1 MNYTS
6 PINNS
11 QVNNMTDRSE
21 SQENMDN
28 LVSLTGST
36 IACFNVDNHSKFGFE
51 TMEIRFT
58 NGRRIIFA
66 PSEKPN
72 RTKYIV
78 SK

>member
-1 MNYTS
+1 MSYTS

-11 QVNNMTDRSE
+11 EVSNMEDRSE

-36 IACFNVDNHSKFGFE
+36 IANFCVDNHSKFGFE

-66 PSEKPN
+66 PSKKPN
-72 RTKYIV
+72 RTKYVV